1 MIKKASTTDSKKSS
15 PIQLWYG
22 DNKSMIQLEVQSWV
36 DLFRDK
42 YPQAKIVKLNYKV
55 SEAGELLRD
64 LNQAARGGGFFAT
77 KKLVI
82 LTDFL
87 KVETKTDL
95 SDLLKQLVAS
105 LPEDLVLLLI
115 ETGKVAWSKGLGAT
129 IKNAAEEKQVT
140 LREFKNLD
148 SSELEKW
155 IEARV
160 KKEGGKMASGVAR
173 LLSAL
178 VGNDFVKLTNE
189 ISKLVHYRQ
198 GADIRAVDLDTLVTS
213 TMPEDIF
220 VFIEAVGKRDF
231 TAANVALEKQLAQD
245 TSPQQIVAMLGW
257 QLRVLMSVR
266 TALDNTNSR
275 PQARELAEGLGLH
288 PYVVTKAL
296 QQIPYYSKGRLV
308 QLYDDLSTL
317 DVKLK
322 SSRQSPKVLLAW
334 FLGKLASLKVGR

>member
-1 MIKKASTTDSKKSS
+1 MIKKASTTDNKKSS

-22 DNKSMIQLEVQSWV
+22 ENKSMIQLEAQGWV

-42 YPQAKIVKLNYKV
+42 YPQAKVTKLVYKASGV
-55 SEAGELLRD
+55 DELLRE
-64 LNQAARGGGFFAT
+64 LNQATRGGGFFAT

-95 SDLLKQLVAS
+95 AEFIKTLITSF
-105 LPEDLVLLLI
+105 PEDLVLLLI
-115 ETGKVAWSKGLGAT
+115 ETGKVAWSKGLAAT
-129 IKNAAEEKQVT
+129 MKEVAEKKQVT

-160 KKEGGKMASGVAR
+160 KKEGGKIASGVAR
-173 LLSAL
+173 LLAAL
-178 VGNDFVKLTNE
+178 VGNDFIKLTNE

-231 TAANVALEKQLAQD
+231 AAANVALEKQLAQD

-266 TALDNTNSR
+266 TALDNTSSR
-275 PQARELAEGLGLH
+275 PQARELAESLGLH

-296 QQIPYYSKGRLV
+296 QQIPYYSRARLV
-308 QLYDDLSTL
+308 QLYNDLSAL

-334 FLGKLASLKVGR
+334 FLGKLASLRVGK